1 MNPETKQA
9 LQRRTKELDSNIE
22 RLKKLLSEA
31 EIRFD
36 NAKNSRDDL
45 EKQIKELKNKKKKIK
60 EDIG

>member
-45 EKQIKELKNKKKKIK
+45 EKQIKEL
-60 EDIG
+60 